1 MSWIALGVGVVT
13 TGVGIYQKSRANK
26 KAKKALSERKAYQ
39 TPDEIFQILN
49 AVQSKAQGDT
59 QTRDFQTQQIDNS
72 FANQLGVAEL
82 LGADPNDLS
91 SLFNQKMQGILQ
103 VGQQFHQSNM
113 EMFGKYTGALEMVAA
128 NKAGEWKS
136 TQDFVKDDLQ
146 AAAADGAAANQTIN
160 SGINM
165 ALSGY
170 SASQSNKLYK
180 DYLDGKGVSDSTKA
194 DYYDQLQGVGKY
206 ANTGFNN
213 STITGAVQSSPT
225 QRTVG
230 TGVQSIVQPATQ
242 STGNYTNDAG
252 FLQWLQ
258 QNGIG
263 TKR

>member
-1 MSWIALGVGVVT
+1 MSWAAIIVGGVTLGVGV
-13 TGVGIYQKSRANK
+13 YQKSRANK
-26 KAKKALSERKAYQ
+26 KAKTALSKREAYQ

-49 AVQSKAQGDT
+49 AVESNAQGDT
-59 QTRDFQTQQIDNS
+59 QTRDFQTQQIDKTFS
-72 FANQLGVAEL
+72 NQLGIAEL

-91 SLFNQKMQGILQ
+91 SLFNQKMQGILA
-103 VGQQFHQSNM
+103 VGQATHQSKM
-113 EMFGKYTGALEMVAA
+113 QEFGKYIGALEMVAS

-136 TQDFVKDDLQ
+136 RQDFVKDDLQ
-146 AAAADGAAANQTIN
+146 AAAAEGAAANQTIN

-170 SASQSNKLYK
+170 SASQSNKLYQN
-180 DYLDGKGVSDSTKA
+180 YLDNLSAGG
-194 DYYDQLQGVGKY
+194 
-206 ANTGFNN
+206 NTGFNN
-213 STITGAVQSSPT
+213 NTIAGSIPALTGTVQSTTPAP

-230 TGVQSIVQPATQ
+230 TGVQTIAQP
-242 STGNYTNDAG
+242 TGDYTNDAG

>member
-26 KAKKALSERKAYQ
+26 KAKSALANRKAYQ

-49 AVQSKAQGDT
+49 ATTNKAQGDT
-59 QTRDFQTQQIDNS
+59 QTRDFQTQQTDNA

-82 LGADPNDLS
+82 LGANPNDLS
-91 SLFNQKMQGILQ
+91 GMFQQKMQGILQ

-113 EMFGKYTGALEMVAA
+113 EAFGKYTGALEMVASNSA
-128 NKAGEWKS
+128 AEWKS
-136 TQDFVKDDLQ
+136 RQDFVKDDLQ

-180 DYLDGKGVSDSTKA
+180 DYLGTLST
-194 DYYDQLQGVGKY
+194 GG
-206 ANTGFNN
+206 NGGNSGFSNA
-213 STITGAVQSSPT
+213 TIKDATAPASVQSIGYATQP
-225 QRTVG
+225 QRTVD
-230 TGVQSIVQPATQ
+230 TGVQTISQPAA
-242 STGNYTNDAG
+242 GNYTQDAG

-258 QNGIG
+258 NNGLG